1 MNTRVKSGAQLVI
14 GFLLLGL
21 IGWGAYLAVS
31 ALVSILASMQSNVA
45 VAVVAASGTI
55 VVSVISLAV
64 SKYLEGKVAVRQE
77 LRAKKVPIYESIIG
91 TLFKTHFAD
100 KVGEK
105 PPTEK
110 ELMRFFIT
118 VTEQLVVWGS
128 DEVVREFR
136 AFRMA
141 FVDGGNPTEGLF
153 QYEKLLNAIR
163 KDLGH
168 KNQGFK
174 RGTLLGLW
182 VNDIDRHV
190 G

>member
-1 MNTRVKSGAQLVI
+1 MNTRVKSAAQAVL

-21 IGWGAYLAVS
+21 IGWGAYLFVA
-31 ALVSILASMQSNVA
+31 ALISSLASMQSDVA
-45 VAVVAASGTI
+45 IAVVAAAGTI
-55 VVSVISLAV
+55 TVSTFSLV
-64 SKYLEGKVAVRQE
+64 MSKRIEAMVAVRQE
-77 LRAKKVPIYESIIG
+77 LREKKKPIYETIIG
-91 TLFKTHFAD
+91 MLFKVHFAE

-105 PPTEK
+105 PPTEQ
-110 ELMRFFIT
+110 ELMRFFVT

-136 AFRMA
+136 ALRMA
-141 FVDGGNPTEGLF
+141 FIDGGNPIKMLF

-182 VNDIDRHV
+182 INDIDRHL

>member
-1 MNTRVKSGAQLVI
+1 MNTRVKSGVQVVL
-14 GFLLLGL
+14 GLSLLGL
-21 IGWGAYLAVS
+21 IVWGAYLAVS
-31 ALVSILASMQSNVA
+31 ALVSILAAIESNVA
-45 VAVVAASGTI
+45 VAVVAASSTI
-55 VVSVISLAV
+55 AVSVISLAV
-64 SKYLEGKVAVRQE
+64 SKRFEAKAAVRHE
-77 LRAKKVPIYESIIG
+77 LRVKKVPVYESIIS
-91 TLFKTHFAD
+91 TLFKTQFAD

-105 PPTEK
+105 PPTQQ
-110 ELMRFFIT
+110 ELIQFFAK

-141 FVDGGNPTEGLF
+141 FINGGNPIEGLF
-153 QYEKLLNAIR
+153 KYEKLLNAIR

-182 VNDIDRHV
+182 INDIDRHV

>member
-1 MNTRVKSGAQLVI
+1 MNTRVKSGVKVVF

-21 IGWGAYLAVS
+21 IGWGAYLVVS
-31 ALVSILASMQSNVA
+31 ALGSILASMQSNVA
-45 VAVVAASGTI
+45 IAVVAASGTI
-55 VVSVISLAV
+55 FVSVISLAM
-64 SKYLEGKVAVRQE
+64 SKHFEGKAAVRQE
-77 LRAKKVPIYESIIG
+77 LRAKKVPIYESIIS
-91 TLFKTHFAD
+91 TMFKIQLAE
-100 KVGEK
+100 KVGEE

-110 ELMRFFIT
+110 ELIRFFAT

-141 FVDGGNPTEGLF
+141 FGDGGNPTEGLF
-153 QYEKLLNAIR
+153 QYEKFLNAIR

-168 KNQGFK
+168 NNQGFK